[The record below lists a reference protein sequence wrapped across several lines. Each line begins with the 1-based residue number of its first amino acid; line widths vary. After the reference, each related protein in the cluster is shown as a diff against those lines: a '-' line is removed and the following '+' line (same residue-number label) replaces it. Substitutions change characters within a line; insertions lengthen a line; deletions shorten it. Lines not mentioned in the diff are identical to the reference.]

1 MVSQPEHAYHQ
12 IISTNNQSDQINPG
26 MQTRLPVPTMQPQNI
41 PQNNQSSVMSPHM
54 SDTASMKTE
63 SPADVKNQMPNT
75 PGSMNSMSLDGEQRN
90 ASIVSASK
98 VAEVLKVAGEAFQRL
113 GECTMFLDF
122 HSVNNKSKWMPSDVD
137 KLQEAVANFKD
148 DLGTISNTMQKRTS
162 QKLKENLHKHFG
174 NSVNNRIQN
183 AEQMTKKPRMQQVV
197 SPGGQTQQPSQLR
210 SNSMNSNQQHLQKP
224 MQQQGGQ
231 QHAQQQQMQS
241 SQQHQLQQNQQ
252 QQQGQPP
259 QQQQQPRLSGS
270 VPMSPG
276 QNQNQPLQMQR
287 GHSQQNLQHI
297 QRSAQ
302 SSGQVGSQPSNYI
315 VQSPG
320 SGQRLIQ
327 TSQHQHQQQQSE
339 SQQQQSPRV
348 VSANNIGTATTMVLG
363 SDQQKGGQQ
372 YTVKQTIIDGK
383 RTLILDHSDL
393 QRLISSNS
401 GNAPASLILPTTSS
415 VDSIG
420 QNQTVMVMTSQQ
432 GGNQNGARQNQ

>member
-1 MVSQPEHAYHQ
+1 
-12 IISTNNQSDQINPG
+12 
-26 MQTRLPVPTMQPQNI
+26 
-41 PQNNQSSVMSPHM
+41 M
-54 SDTASMKTE
+54 SDTASLKTE

-174 NSVNNRIQN
+174 NSVNNRMQN
-183 AEQMTKKPRMQQVV
+183 VEQMTKKPRMQQVV
-197 SPGGQTQQPSQLR
+197 SPGGQSQQPNQLR
-210 SNSMNSNQQHLQKP
+210 SNSMNSNQQHLHKP
-224 MQQQGGQ
+224 MQQQQGSQ
-231 QHAQQQQMQS
+231 QHAQQQQMPS

-252 QQQGQPP
+252 QGQP
-259 QQQQQPRLSGS
+259 QPRLSGS

-297 QRSAQ
+297 QRNAQ
-302 SSGQVGSQPSNYI
+302 SGGQVGSQPANYI

-327 TSQHQHQQQQSE
+327 TSQHQQQQSE

-348 VSANNIGTATTMVLG
+348 VSASNIGTATTMVLG

-432 GGNQNGARQNQ
+432 GSNQNGARQNQ

>member
-1 MVSQPEHAYHQ
+1 MNNSNESYVGDPMVSQPEHAYHQ
-12 IISTNNQSDQINPG
+12 TIPTNNQLEHNPN
-26 MQTRLPVPTMQPQNI
+26 MQTTRLPVPTMQPQHIN
-41 PQNNQSSVMSPHM
+41 QNQNSVMSPQM

-63 SPADVKNQMPNT
+63 SPAEIKNQMPNT
-75 PGSMNSMSLDGEQRN
+75 PGSMNSMSADSDMQRN
-90 ASIVSASK
+90 ASIVSATK

-137 KLQEAVANFKD
+137 KLQEAVQNFKD

-174 NSVNNRIQN
+174 NSVNNRMQTD
-183 AEQMTKKPRMQQVV
+183 QMTKKPRMQQVA
-197 SPGGQTQQPSQLR
+197 SPAGQAQSQLR
-210 SNSMNSNQQHLQKP
+210 QNNSMGANQKTMNPHLQQP
-224 MQQQGGQ
+224 MQQQQSQTSQ
-231 QHAQQQQMQS
+231 QQLSQQVAQQGHQIQQT
-241 SQQHQLQQNQQ
+241 NQQ
-252 QQQGQPP
+252 QQN

-276 QNQNQPLQMQR
+276 QNQNPTLQMQR
-287 GHSQQNLQHI
+287 GHSQQNAPLQHLP
-297 QRSAQ
+297 R
-302 SSGQVGSQPSNYI
+302 SGQSGSQSNYI

-327 TSQHQHQQQQSE
+327 TSQHQDNQQQPS
-339 SQQQQSPRV
+339 SRV
-348 VSANNIGTATTMVLG
+348 VSTATTMVLG

-393 QRLISSNS
+393 QRLINSNS

-415 VDSIG
+415 VDSNG
-420 QNQTVMVMTSQQ
+420 QNQTVMVMTSQPS
-432 GGNQNGARQNQ
+432 NQNGARQNQ